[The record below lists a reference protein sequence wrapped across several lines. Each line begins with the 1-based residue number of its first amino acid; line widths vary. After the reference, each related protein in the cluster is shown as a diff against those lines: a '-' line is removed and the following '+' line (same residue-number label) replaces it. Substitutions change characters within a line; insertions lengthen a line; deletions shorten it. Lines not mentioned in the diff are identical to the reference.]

1 MTGDLLKIEE
11 RRHLPLSGT
20 YNVRDIGGYATVDG
34 RTTRWR
40 TLIRS
45 DSLHRLASEAQQTLL
60 DLGLRT
66 MIDLRRPAETAQYP
80 NLLANAQ
87 GVNYLQVSLDREAP
101 EEQASFPTLPEI
113 YRGIL
118 DNAGAQLGTIIA
130 TLAAPNALPGLV
142 HCQVGKDRTGMV
154 VALTLAAVGV
164 PAETIVA
171 DYALS
176 EAQLAGD
183 FATRFEER
191 LRADGGD
198 WEAYRALL
206 TSPAAFMRDILTY
219 LDAEHDGVISYLRT
233 NGVRDAQLAALRDGL
248 TE

>member
-1 MTGDLLKIEE
+1 MIENVLQVEE
-11 RRHLPLSGT
+11 RRHLLLSGT
-20 YNVRDIGGYATVDG
+20 YNARDIGGYATIDG

-45 DSLHRLASEAQQTLL
+45 DSLHRLTPEAQQTLL

-80 NLLANAQ
+80 NLLATAP

-130 TLAAPNALPGLV
+130 TLAAPDALPGLV

-154 VALTLAAVGV
+154 IALTLAAVGV
-164 PAETIVA
+164 PAETIIA

-183 FATRFEER
+183 FATRFEQK

-198 WEAYRALL
+198 WDAYRTLL
-206 TSPAAFMRDILTY
+206 TSPATFMRDILAY
-219 LDAEHDGVISYLRT
+219 LDAEYGGISSYLRA
-233 NGVRDAQLAALRDGL
+233 NGVRDEQLTALRDAL

>member
-1 MTGDLLKIEE
+1 MAGDVPNGEE

-45 DSLHRLASEAQQTLL
+45 DSLHRLTPEAQQTLL
-60 DLGLRT
+60 GLGLRT

-80 NLLANAQ
+80 NLLATAP
-87 GVNYLQVSLDREAP
+87 GVNYLHVSLDREAP
-101 EEQASFPTLPEI
+101 EEQARFPTLPEI

-118 DNAGAQLGTIIA
+118 DNAVAQLGTIIA
-130 TLAAPNALPGLV
+130 TLAAPDALPGLV
-142 HCQVGKDRTGMV
+142 HCQVGKDRTGIV
-154 VALTLAAVGV
+154 IALILGAVGV
-164 PAETIVA
+164 PAATIVA

-183 FATRFEER
+183 FATRFEQK

-198 WEAYRALL
+198 WDAYRTLL
-206 TSPAAFMRDILTY
+206 TSPAAFMQDILAY
-219 LDAEHDGVISYLRT
+219 LDTAHGGISNYLRA
-233 NGVRDAQLAALRDGL
+233 NGVRDEQLAALRDAL

>member
-1 MTGDLLKIEE
+1 MTQDVLKAEK

-45 DSLHRLASEAQQTLL
+45 DSLHRLAPEAQQTLL

-80 NLLANAQ
+80 NLLANAP
-87 GVNYLQVSLDREAP
+87 GVNYLQVSLDRKAP

-113 YRGIL
+113 YRGII

-154 VALTLAAVGV
+154 IALTLAAVGV
-164 PAETIVA
+164 PAKTIVA

-206 TSPAAFMRDILTY
+206 TSPAAFMRDILAY